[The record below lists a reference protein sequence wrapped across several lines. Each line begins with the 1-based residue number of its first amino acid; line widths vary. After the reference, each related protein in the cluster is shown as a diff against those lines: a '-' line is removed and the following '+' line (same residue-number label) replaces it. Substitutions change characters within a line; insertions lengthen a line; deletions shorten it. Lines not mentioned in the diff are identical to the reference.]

1 MYAIVRK
8 SDGSSYPSMVFG
20 YYRFITAKEDYQ
32 RYLESVHNQFYIVL
46 NEEKTKLIAQIIFDW
61 NAKYLDPLILITD
74 ETADNWNIDENGC
87 GCVSY
92 LDSEHLW
99 EAVKHN
105 QVSPKLLQ
113 QCIDAD
119 KAYSYSEW
127 VTVTTQQDIENL
139 LRVSGDFHDGYI
151 EKIEQLEDKLYVCF
165 QGLWGCS
172 IELWFYGNVAYQL
185 GVKANEEFSPYWSTA
200 ALFQENDAFYLID
213 DGKSIAELTDDDCYL
228 KGTSLKYH
236 VIPNAKKIE
245 PSS

>member
-20 YYRFITAKEDYQ
+20 YYRFITAKKDYQ

-99 EAVKHN
+99 K
-105 QVSPKLLQ
+105 
-113 QCIDAD
+113 
-119 KAYSYSEW
+119 
-127 VTVTTQQDIENL
+127 
-139 LRVSGDFHDGYI
+139 DFR
-151 EKIEQLEDKLYVCF
+151 
-165 QGLWGCS
+165 
-172 IELWFYGNVAYQL
+172 
-185 GVKANEEFSPYWSTA
+185 
-200 ALFQENDAFYLID
+200 
-213 DGKSIAELTDDDCYL
+213 
-228 KGTSLKYH
+228 
-236 VIPNAKKIE
+236 
-245 PSS
+245 